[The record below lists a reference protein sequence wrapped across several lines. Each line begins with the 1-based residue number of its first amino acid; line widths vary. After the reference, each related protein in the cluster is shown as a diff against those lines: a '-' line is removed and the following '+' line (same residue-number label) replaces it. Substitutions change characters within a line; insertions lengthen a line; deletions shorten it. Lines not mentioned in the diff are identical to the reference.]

1 MEQKRIPLN
10 DIYSGVYTKVTSR
23 TYDNMDSKYRALKK
37 NDTTGYLKKKKK
49 EQWQILTQAPPPGDL
64 TYKGFFFL

>member
-49 EQWQILTQAPPPGDL
+49 NNG
-64 TYKGFFFL
+64 KF

>member
-10 DIYSGVYTKVTSR
+10 DIILGFIQKLPPR

-49 EQWQILTQAPPPGDL
+49 EQWQILTQAPPQG
-64 TYKGFFFL
+64 T